1 MKLKR
6 SRQDDVEIN
15 LVSLIDVLL
24 FLVIFFMVSTT
35 FVKKSQLSLTLPEAA
50 TNEESDRDKAI
61 EVTLG
66 ADGHCNINGEP
77 LVDAKLATIEQ
88 ALGKAAKG
96 MNNPTIVINADA
108 NATHQAVVTVL
119 DAARRLRLLSIS
131 FAIQE
136 PDET

>member
-6 SRQDDVEIN
+6 LRQDDVEIN
-15 LVSLIDVLL
+15 LISLIDVLL

-61 EVTLG
+61 EVTLS

-96 MNNPTIVINADA
+96 MNNPTVVINADA
-108 NATHQAVVTVL
+108 KATHQAVVTVL
-119 DAARRLRLLSIS
+119 DAARRLRLLNIS

>member
-6 SRQDDVEIN
+6 SRPDDVEIN

-35 FVKKSQLSLTLPEAA
+35 FVEKSQLSLTLPEAA
-50 TNEESDRDKAI
+50 TNEESNREKAI

-66 ADGHCNINGEP
+66 VDGHCDVNGEP

-96 MNNPTIVINADA
+96 INNPTIVINADA
-108 NATHQAVVTVL
+108 KATHQAVVTVL
-119 DAARRLRLLSIS
+119 DAARRLRLLNIS
-131 FAIQE
+131 FATQE

>member
-61 EVTLG
+61 EVTLS
-66 ADGHCNINGEP
+66 ADGHCNINGEA

-96 MNNPTIVINADA
+96 MNNPTVVINADA
-108 NATHQAVVTVL
+108 KATHQAVVTVL

-136 PDET
+136 PDKT

>member
-6 SRQDDVEIN
+6 SRPDDVEIN
-15 LVSLIDVLL
+15 LISLIDVLL

-35 FVKKSQLSLTLPEAA
+35 FVEKSQLSLTLPEAA
-50 TNEESDRDKAI
+50 TNEETNREKAI

-66 ADGHCNINGEP
+66 ADGHCNVNGEP
-77 LVDAKLATIEQ
+77 LIDAKLATIEH

-108 NATHQAVVTVL
+108 KATHQAVVTVL
-119 DAARRLRLLSIS
+119 DAARRLRLLNIS
-131 FAIQE
+131 FATQE